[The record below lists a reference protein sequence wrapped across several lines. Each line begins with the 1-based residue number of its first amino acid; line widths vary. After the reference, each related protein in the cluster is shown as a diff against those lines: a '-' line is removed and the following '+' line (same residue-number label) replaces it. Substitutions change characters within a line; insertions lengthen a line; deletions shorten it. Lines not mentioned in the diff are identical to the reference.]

1 MGSLGLGTRR
11 EETALDHRVKR
22 DQASEYLRLA
32 LPLMAR
38 HGVPVTPVNY
48 ALWYT
53 YVSGENESLRQ
64 ALDQLIDQGN
74 EIGQEVLDEIHSRFF
89 SAFDSVKFEQAR
101 ATLRG
106 VVDKLGDSV
115 GAASDDVSRYVDSLQ
130 SYSEQLGGD
139 VNSEVLRRL
148 VAGLTSETQHVH
160 DASADLHQRLQESQR
175 EAEALR
181 EQLEEAREEATRDAL
196 TGLSNRRGLDL
207 AMEKLLSDETANGPH
222 CLLIADIDKFKRIND
237 TYGHLLGDKVI
248 QFVAKSINNCVKGK
262 DLAVRFGGEEF
273 VVLLPDTPFRGA
285 LAVAGTIRSTIESG
299 RLVRSGTKEPIGT
312 ITISIGVGEYRCDE
326 GLGALISRVDEAL
339 YRAKEG
345 GRNRVEPETPRTRVA
360 ELAG

>member
-1 MGSLGLGTRR
+1 M
-11 EETALDHRVKR
+11 DQRVKR
-22 DQASEYLRLA
+22 DQSSEYLRLA
-32 LPLMAR
+32 LPLMAK
-38 HGVPVTPVNY
+38 HGVSVTPVNY

-64 ALDQLIDQGN
+64 ALDQLIDQGS
-74 EIGQEVLDEIHSRFF
+74 EISQEVLDEIHSRFF
-89 SAFDSVKFEQAR
+89 SAFDSDKFERAR
-101 ATLRG
+101 SALRG

-115 GAASDDVSRYVDSLQ
+115 HAASDDVSRYVDSLQ

-139 VNSEVLRRL
+139 VNSEGLRRL

-160 DASADLHQRLQESQR
+160 DASADLHQRLQESQS

-196 TGLSNRRGLDL
+196 TGLANRRGLDL
-207 AMEKLLSDETANGPH
+207 AMEKLLSDETVGGSGGPGGPH
-222 CLLIADIDKFKRIND
+222 CLLVADIDKFKRIND

-248 QFVAKSINNCVKGK
+248 QFVAKSISNSVKGK

-273 VVLLPDTPFRGA
+273 VVLLPDTAFRGA
-285 LAVAGTIRSTIESG
+285 LAVAETIRTTIESG
-299 RLVRSGTKEPIGT
+299 RLVRSGTKESIGT
-312 ITISIGVGEYRCDE
+312 ITISIGVGEYRRDE

-345 GRNRVEPETPRTRVA
+345 GRNRVEPETPRARVA